1 MNIKEEI
8 IDVVRIMAKDIEF
21 RPSEKIENYIA
32 YLIEKSIFEDFS
44 GLNMDNEATIESL
57 YKVAEFN
64 FIRATI
70 ITVEL
75 PQLHIKMAYS
85 AYTRI
90 FEKYV
95 DELAY
100 EVLADMEKITILLFG
115 LKHFSIRNDIRKLLD
130 AKGKSGYVNILLV
143 KNGYIDKAIDE

>member
-8 IDVVRIMAKDIEF
+8 IDVVRVMAKDLEF
-21 RPSEKIENYIA
+21 RPSEKLENYIA
-32 YLIEKSIFEDFS
+32 HLIEKSIFEDFH

-75 PQLHIKMAYS
+75 PQLHIKMAHS
-85 AYTRI
+85 AYSRI

-100 EVLADMEKITILLFG
+100 EVLVDMEKITVLLFG
-115 LKHFSIRNDIRKLLD
+115 LKHFSIRNDIEKLLD
-130 AKGKSGYVNILLV
+130 AKGKSGYVNILLL
-143 KNGYIDKAIDE
+143 KNGYVDKEIDE